1 MKIKKSESAAKAKPA
16 GAVSVGGLV
25 MQTIIGAVVVLVL
38 AAGAIV
44 FLQGKAENSVDTQ
57 GLRSTAE
64 MLAGRLGDTLT
75 QRVTVASGFV
85 QDDYLVGLMRRES
98 WGGVREQENLL
109 RRLLPS
115 LRDVHFLPLEADE
128 KDGGSSLPLGFAALA
143 QVNAVE
149 KSGQVQPAEMHQ
161 YGSEKQNIAV
171 ALPIRE
177 ELDSPMVGV
186 AHLTFSPQVLEQ
198 AFLGVAQ
205 LDGKLEIQQMAGQ
218 STLVLQA
225 GGESGNKTPDGTL
238 PVAGTIWQVAYWSNP
253 PAAGPTLLFL
263 VVLGVA
269 ALLIGLALV
278 LLSLRLTRALKADKA
293 LIADLVSTIGEVRMG
308 RLPSARLADVD
319 DVIKMIARAKPA
331 STATTNAV
339 AAAPAGAAQEDE
351 FELDDSLVTDS
362 VMAQAAPVA
371 AGGSLPKSIF
381 LAYDIRGVVGETLTP
396 DVVFELGRAI
406 GSEAYDRGQQTVIVG
421 RDGRDSGEELSE
433 ALCRGLMDS
442 GRDVVRIG
450 VVPTPLLY
458 FATHFLGSNT
468 GVMITGS
475 HNPVEYNGLKI
486 VVGGEALEGDS
497 IQALGQRIESGN
509 LLQGNGMEQE
519 QELIQDYIA
528 RVTEDVQLARPLKVV
543 VDSGNGSAG
552 LVAPDLLRALGCDV
566 IELFS
571 EIDGS
576 FPNHHPDP
584 SKPENLQTLITM
596 VRERKADIGVA
607 FDGDGDRLGV
617 VDSDGKIIWPDR
629 LLMLFARDVLAR
641 QPGSDVIF
649 DVKST
654 RHLAT
659 EVLGYGG
666 RPIMW
671 KTGHSPIKAK
681 MKETGALLAGE
692 MSGHIFF
699 RERWYGFDDG
709 VYSCARLL
717 EILSTEPLSSAE
729 VFAELPES
737 VSTPE
742 LQMEISR
749 EKGAGLLADMA
760 DQTPFPDAKL
770 VTMDGVRAEFRDG
783 WGLVRLSN
791 TTPSMVFRFEADSQ
805 EVLEKIQ
812 GMFRERLLALDPA
825 LALPF

>member
-1 MKIKKSESAAKAKPA
+1 
-16 GAVSVGGLV
+16 
-25 MQTIIGAVVVLVL
+25 
-38 AAGAIV
+38 
-44 FLQGKAENSVDTQ
+44 
-57 GLRSTAE
+57 
-64 MLAGRLGDTLT
+64 
-75 QRVTVASGFV
+75 
-85 QDDYLVGLMRRES
+85 
-98 WGGVREQENLL
+98 
-109 RRLLPS
+109 
-115 LRDVHFLPLEADE
+115 
-128 KDGGSSLPLGFAALA
+128 
-143 QVNAVE
+143 
-149 KSGQVQPAEMHQ
+149 
-161 YGSEKQNIAV
+161 
-171 ALPIRE
+171 
-177 ELDSPMVGV
+177 
-186 AHLTFSPQVLEQ
+186 
-198 AFLGVAQ
+198 
-205 LDGKLEIQQMAGQ
+205 
-218 STLVLQA
+218 
-225 GGESGNKTPDGTL
+225 
-238 PVAGTIWQVAYWSNP
+238 
-253 PAAGPTLLFL
+253 
-263 VVLGVA
+263 
-269 ALLIGLALV
+269 
-278 LLSLRLTRALKADKA
+278 
-293 LIADLVSTIGEVRMG
+293 
-308 RLPSARLADVD
+308 
-319 DVIKMIARAKPA
+319 
-331 STATTNAV
+331 
-339 AAAPAGAAQEDE
+339 
-351 FELDDSLVTDS
+351 
-362 VMAQAAPVA
+362 
-371 AGGSLPKSIF
+371 
-381 LAYDIRGVVGETLTP
+381 
-396 DVVFELGRAI
+396 
-406 GSEAYDRGQQTVIVG
+406 QQTVIVG

-497 IQALGQRIESGN
+497 IQALGQRIENGN
-509 LLQGNGMEQE
+509 LLQGNGMDQD

-596 VRERKADIGVA
+596 VRERKADIGIA

>member
-1 MKIKKSESAAKAKPA
+1 
-16 GAVSVGGLV
+16 
-25 MQTIIGAVVVLVL
+25 
-38 AAGAIV
+38 
-44 FLQGKAENSVDTQ
+44 
-57 GLRSTAE
+57 
-64 MLAGRLGDTLT
+64 
-75 QRVTVASGFV
+75 
-85 QDDYLVGLMRRES
+85 
-98 WGGVREQENLL
+98 
-109 RRLLPS
+109 
-115 LRDVHFLPLEADE
+115 
-128 KDGGSSLPLGFAALA
+128 
-143 QVNAVE
+143 
-149 KSGQVQPAEMHQ
+149 
-161 YGSEKQNIAV
+161 
-171 ALPIRE
+171 
-177 ELDSPMVGV
+177 
-186 AHLTFSPQVLEQ
+186 
-198 AFLGVAQ
+198 
-205 LDGKLEIQQMAGQ
+205 
-218 STLVLQA
+218 
-225 GGESGNKTPDGTL
+225 
-238 PVAGTIWQVAYWSNP
+238 
-253 PAAGPTLLFL
+253 
-263 VVLGVA
+263 
-269 ALLIGLALV
+269 
-278 LLSLRLTRALKADKA
+278 
-293 LIADLVSTIGEVRMG
+293 
-308 RLPSARLADVD
+308 
-319 DVIKMIARAKPA
+319 
-331 STATTNAV
+331 
-339 AAAPAGAAQEDE
+339 
-351 FELDDSLVTDS
+351 
-362 VMAQAAPVA
+362 PVA

-709 VYSCARLL
+709 VYSCAR
-717 EILSTEPLSSAE
+717 
-729 VFAELPES
+729 
-737 VSTPE
+737 
-742 LQMEISR
+742 
-749 EKGAGLLADMA
+749 
-760 DQTPFPDAKL
+760 
-770 VTMDGVRAEFRDG
+770 
-783 WGLVRLSN
+783 
-791 TTPSMVFRFEADSQ
+791 
-805 EVLEKIQ
+805 
-812 GMFRERLLALDPA
+812 
-825 LALPF
+825 